1 MPGPPGRGQIAFF
14 ALSTSLRMECLW
26 DRDDYV
32 AMMAEICKTIRWAG
46 GADEPGA
53 IGNVL
58 DG

>member
-1 MPGPPGRGQIAFF
+1 
-14 ALSTSLRMECLW
+14 ME
-26 DRDDYV
+26 
-32 AMMAEICKTIRWAG
+32 MMAEICKTIRWAG